1 MRARTLEFH
10 RLAFSLGW
18 QDVKQSYR
26 RSAIGPFWIT
36 IGMAV
41 QILTI
46 GLVFGL
52 LFGAPLE
59 EFLPF
64 LATGLILWTFISSTI
79 SSGATSF
86 IAGEAIVRQ
95 LPIPQYLHVMRV
107 IWRDAIM
114 LAHNVVIIPGV
125 FLFFLRVPDWHL
137 LLVIPGFL
145 LTATFLYSTAYVIGL
160 LTTRFRDIQQIVA
173 SIMTVIFYMTPVIW
187 QPTALPEGTAELLLG
202 LNPFYH
208 FLEIMRSPILGQAPT
223 TENWIIA
230 SSISLIAGAVA
241 FLVARKYKNRL
252 AYWV

>member
-1 MRARTLEFH
+1 
-10 RLAFSLGW
+10 
-18 QDVKQSYR
+18 
-26 RSAIGPFWIT
+26 
-36 IGMAV
+36 MAV

-202 LNPFYH
+202 LNPIYH